1 MRRIIAGLMA
11 ITMLSACA
19 ITEQPQGGNFTSVTP
34 GTDRQR
40 VIEQLGQPPRSQSVN
55 GKPVL
60 DSYAC
65 ESGGQIV
72 AVKMSVGWLVAEY
85 ILTLGIAGLVDTVR
99 YYNLQQRINQCD
111 VQYGE
116 DGKVSRT
123 SSIHGP
129 VVQTP

>member
-1 MRRIIAGLMA
+1 MRSIMVSLLA
-11 ITMLSACA
+11 ITLLSACA
-19 ITEQPQGGNFTSVTP
+19 ITEQPQSGDFTTIVP

-40 VIEQLGQPPRSQSVN
+40 VIEQLGQPPRSQIVN

-65 ESGGQIV
+65 EPGGQIV
-72 AVKMSVGWLVAEY
+72 AVNLSVGWLVTEY
-85 ILTLGIAGLVDTVR
+85 ILTLGIAGVVDTVR
-99 YYNLQQRINQCD
+99 YYNLQQRLNECD

-129 VVQTP
+129 IVQSP

>member
-1 MRRIIAGLMA
+1 MREIVVCLLAVTL
-11 ITMLSACA
+11 LSACA
-19 ITEQPQGGNFTSVTP
+19 ITERPQSGNFTSIVP
-34 GTDRQR
+34 GTERER
-40 VIEQLGQPPRSQSVN
+40 VIEQLGQPPRSQIAN
-55 GKPVL
+55 GKPVI

-65 ESGGQIV
+65 EPGGQIV
-72 AVKMSVGWLVAEY
+72 AVNMSVGWLITEY

-99 YYNLQQRINQCD
+99 YYNLQQRINECD

-129 VVQTP
+129 IVQTP